1 VCVSLSRQIHYVRNV
16 RGKRRTCY
24 YNVKSGDYIPMD
36 LSSKATFDMANIPT
50 PPVVYSMPDA
60 SGRIAYTTND
70 VLLPKVGEP
79 CLRGA
84 LKTGLAVSSFP
95 VKIIASEKEKAASPG
110 ADGRLSVPAANRALE
125 QAGHPWK
132 ALRLVKLKFPAGTS
146 KEDGLYSWRNLIMSP
161 FLEQDTL
168 IILVELSLPR
178 DRTTPI
184 NEIDGTTELES
195 INHYITMCRRR
206 GLLVV
211 GPGSATARWSSGAV
225 LLQDKD
231 KEDPRELE
239 EYLKTELRIVKIHD
253 VHKLMINAKYVNFF
267 PYANPELY
275 SAVALPAP
283 AAPAPALPERVL
295 PVRW

>member
-1 VCVSLSRQIHYVRNV
+1 
-16 RGKRRTCY
+16 
-24 YNVKSGDYIPMD
+24 
-36 LSSKATFDMANIPT
+36 
-50 PPVVYSMPDA
+50 
-60 SGRIAYTTND
+60 
-70 VLLPKVGEP
+70 
-79 CLRGA
+79 
-84 LKTGLAVSSFP
+84 
-95 VKIIASEKEKAASPG
+95 
-110 ADGRLSVPAANRALE
+110 
-125 QAGHPWK
+125 
-132 ALRLVKLKFPAGTS
+132 
-146 KEDGLYSWRNLIMSP
+146 
-161 FLEQDTL
+161 
-168 IILVELSLPR
+168 
-178 DRTTPI
+178 
-184 NEIDGTTELES
+184 
-195 INHYITMCRRR
+195 MCRRR